1 MEIFITAILVLIAS
15 YILYRN
21 IRNIK
26 NGKSKCSTCTL
37 DCSIS
42 CDDYKLKDDKGITF
56 MKK

>member
-1 MEIFITAILVLIAS
+1 MEVFITAILILIAG

-26 NGKSKCSTCTL
+26 DGKSKCSTCDL

-42 CDDYKLKDDKGITF
+42 CSDYKFKDDKGITF
-56 MKK
+56 IEK